1 MDDPEGRLVQ
11 SGAAKMTNVGGR
23 PAGPIKCERCR
34 KKSKPCGQLCANWP
48 GPASPSVVQQAEV
61 TAADVIAAVA
71 TASVPTR
78 RVSARGKVP
87 RRERDVDFPEL
98 RDRATGKRHHGGGGA
113 EEEGE
118 EEEEEGEG
126 ETAKAAGLLLR
137 LSGSRRRA
145 PPPLP
150 PQEGLPT
157 AGTLRDGSVVVKESS
172 LGEHAGLGLFAGRR
186 FPKGQLITAYAGPL
200 FYPEQ
205 LGDRDAS
212 CADCL

>member
-1 MDDPEGRLVQ
+1 MQ

-34 KKSKPCGQLCANWP
+34 KKSKSCGQLCANWP

-113 EEEGE
+113 EEV
-118 EEEEEGEG
+118 
-126 ETAKAAGLLLR
+126 
-137 LSGSRRRA
+137 RRR
-145 PPPLP
+145 
-150 PQEGLPT
+150 
-157 AGTLRDGSVVVKESS
+157 
-172 LGEHAGLGLFAGRR
+172 GRR
-186 FPKGQLITAYAGPL
+186 RRRRRRGRERLPRRRGCCFA
-200 FYPEQ
+200 
-205 LGDRDAS
+205 
-212 CADCL
+212 

>member
-1 MDDPEGRLVQ
+1 MQ

-34 KKSKPCGQLCANWP
+34 RKSKSCGQLCANWP

-98 RDRATGKRHHGGGGA
+98 RDRVTGKRHHGG
-113 EEEGE
+113 
-118 EEEEEGEG
+118 
-126 ETAKAAGLLLR
+126 AAL
-137 LSGSRRRA
+137 RRRGRRRRRRRRGR
-145 PPPLP
+145 
-150 PQEGLPT
+150 EGLPMRR
-157 AGTLRDGSVVVKESS
+157 GCC
-172 LGEHAGLGLFAGRR
+172 FA
-186 FPKGQLITAYAGPL
+186 
-200 FYPEQ
+200 
-205 LGDRDAS
+205 
-212 CADCL
+212 